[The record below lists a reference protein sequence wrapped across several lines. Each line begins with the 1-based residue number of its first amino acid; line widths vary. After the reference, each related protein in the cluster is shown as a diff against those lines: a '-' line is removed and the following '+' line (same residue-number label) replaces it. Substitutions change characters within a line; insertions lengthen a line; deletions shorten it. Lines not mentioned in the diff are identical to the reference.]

1 MHTPS
6 SPAKQPWISNLVL
19 GFGFALTGAG
29 TVMLGVILPVLSARW
44 ALRDEAAGLLFLL
57 QFLGSTLGA
66 VFTGANRMLALRCG
80 YALLAA
86 SAWALAYAGRN
97 TAFALFFFF
106 GLGLGLAMTATS
118 LIVSDRYGDDRARM
132 LERINFA
139 WSAGATAAPILIIPF
154 LGVTGLGPLFFILLA
169 LFVGLLAW
177 SLGVEHQSI
186 PAAQRRG
193 PPQAREVPA
202 APEDRA
208 PLSILLPLL
217 ALAMCSVGVESSVSG
232 WLTTYFHRSAS
243 RGLASAAL
251 TTALF
256 EFGIVLSRL
265 VFSTRLLAAIGRR
278 LTLVILLWGTAA
290 AVVLLAAAQ
299 NSALIRASAALA
311 GLCVGPLYPLVL
323 SFILERA
330 DHGWIFAAGGVGAVT
345 FPWLMGLLSTQ
356 LGSLRLGMIAPCA
369 AATLMLLLLP
379 VSFRGQ
385 PQVGL
390 PAASRP

>member
-1 MHTPS
+1 MHAPS
-6 SPAKQPWISNLVL
+6 SPAKQLWISNLVL

-29 TVMLGVILPVLSARW
+29 TVTLGVILPVLSARW
-44 ALRDEAAGLLFLL
+44 ALSDEVAGFLFLL

-66 VFTGANRMLALRCG
+66 VFTGANRRLALRCG

-86 SAWALAYAGRN
+86 SSWALAYAGLH
-97 TAFALFFFF
+97 TAFPLFFFF

-118 LIVSDRYGDDRARM
+118 LIISDRYGDDRARM

-154 LGVTGLGPLFFILLA
+154 LGMTGLRPLFLILLA

-177 SLGVEHQSI
+177 SLGVERESI
-186 PAAQRRG
+186 RTAQRSG
-193 PPQAREVPA
+193 STQAGKTLTALDDRVP
-202 APEDRA
+202 
-208 PLSILLPLL
+208 LLFLLPLL
-217 ALAMCSVGVESSVSG
+217 ALAMCSVGVEVSVSG
-232 WLTTYFHRSAS
+232 WLTTYFHRFVS

-265 VFSTRLLAAIGRR
+265 IFSTRLLAAIGRR
-278 LTLVILLWGTAA
+278 LTLLILLWGTAA

-299 NSALIRASAALA
+299 DPTLICASAGLA

-345 FPWLMGLLSTQ
+345 FPWLTGLLSTQ

-379 VSFRGQ
+379 MSFRG

-390 PAASRP
+390 PAASRQ

>member
-1 MHTPS
+1 MNAPS
-6 SPAKQPWISNLVL
+6 SPAKPPWTSNLIL

-44 ALRDEAAGLLFLL
+44 ALSDEAAGFLFLL

-66 VFTGANRMLALRCG
+66 VFTASRVLALRCG
-80 YALLAA
+80 YALLTA
-86 SAWALAYAGRN
+86 SAWALAYTGRN
-97 TAFALFFFF
+97 SAFPLFFLF

-118 LIVSDRYGDDRARM
+118 LIISDRYGNDRARM

-154 LGVTGLGPLFFILLA
+154 LNVTGLRPLLLILLA
-169 LFVGLLAW
+169 PFVGLLAW
-177 SLGVEHQSI
+177 SLGVERESI
-186 PAAQRRG
+186 HTAQRSRSR
-193 PPQAREVPA
+193 QAGKTLTA
-202 APEDRA
+202 LDDRA
-208 PLSILLPLL
+208 PLFFLLPLL
-217 ALAMCSVGVESSVSG
+217 ALAMCSVGVEVSVSG

-256 EFGIVLSRL
+256 ELGIVLSRL
-265 VFSTRLLAAIGRR
+265 IFSTRLLAAIGRR
-278 LTLVILLWGTAA
+278 LTLLILIWGTAG

-299 NSALIRASAALA
+299 NPTLIRASAGLA
-311 GLCVGPLYPLVL
+311 GFCVGPLYPLAL

-330 DHGWIFAAGGVGAVT
+330 DYGWIFAAGGVGAVT
-345 FPWLMGLLSTQ
+345 FPWLTGLLSTH

-379 VSFRGQ
+379 VSFRGS
-385 PQVGL
+385 QVVL